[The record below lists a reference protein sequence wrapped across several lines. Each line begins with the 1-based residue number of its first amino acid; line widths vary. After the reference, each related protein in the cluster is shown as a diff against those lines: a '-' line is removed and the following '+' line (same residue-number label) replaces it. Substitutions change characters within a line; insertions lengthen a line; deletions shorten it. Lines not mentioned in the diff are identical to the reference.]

1 MAWNGSN
8 GDNAEA
14 RPQRKRQSTH
24 LSWGAMT
31 WALALAV
38 PFAIVCLILLTM
50 QGGGESD
57 KNPRETRKSGTG
69 AEVSRH
75 TRMSDNGATSE
86 NDAESIHG
94 RKAEPFRVDGVMG
107 IAGGDE
113 NATKASGLIV
123 NPISDHLSDQVL
135 LMATSAV
142 GNGDDMPPLPNNA
155 FSEKEFRESLKTP
168 VVINSDDP
176 KEVKELKKR
185 VIAAR
190 ESMMKMLD
198 EGMSVNEILR
208 AHENIVRENAKTRKD
223 AMDELKQIIAE
234 GDIDGAIK
242 YRTMVNLALQQMGI
256 AELTTPITE
265 EERAEQAERRRE
277 RLRERRELME
287 L

>member
-8 GDNAEA
+8 GGNAEA
-14 RPQRKRQSTH
+14 SPRQKRQSTH
-24 LSWGAMT
+24 LSGGAMT
-31 WALALAV
+31 WALALAFPLV
-38 PFAIVCLILLTM
+38 IVCFILWTM
-50 QGGGESD
+50 QGGEESG
-57 KNPRETRKSGTG
+57 KKPSKGRKSSTG
-69 AEVSRH
+69 AEVSH
-75 TRMSDNGATSE
+75 SALMTDNANSE
-86 NDAESIHG
+86 NDAELIHK

-107 IAGGDE
+107 IAGGDV
-113 NATKASGLIV
+113 NATKAPSLIV

-176 KEVKELKKR
+176 KEVKELKER

-190 ESMMKMLD
+190 ESMLKMLD

-265 EERAEQAERRRE
+265 EERAEQTERRRE
-277 RLRERRELME
+277 RLRERRELMG

>member
-8 GDNAEA
+8 GGNAEA
-14 RPQRKRQSTH
+14 SPQRKRQSTH
-24 LSWGAMT
+24 LSGGVVT

-38 PFAIVCLILLTM
+38 PLAIVCFILLTM

-57 KNPRETRKSGTG
+57 KNPNETRKSSTG
-69 AEVSRH
+69 AKVSRN
-75 TRMSDNGATSE
+75 TRMSDNANSE

-113 NATKASGLIV
+113 NAAKASGLIV